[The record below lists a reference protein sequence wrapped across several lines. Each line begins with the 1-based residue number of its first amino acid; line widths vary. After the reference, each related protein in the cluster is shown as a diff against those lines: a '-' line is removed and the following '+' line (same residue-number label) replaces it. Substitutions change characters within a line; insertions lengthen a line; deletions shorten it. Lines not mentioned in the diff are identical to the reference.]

1 MYNNNIILRYLDA
14 PSRIAFWTMD
24 EAKALLGPLS
34 LGLLFGFPL
43 LGFSLSIISFT
54 SLKYIKQNIG
64 GGLLRHAAYWY
75 LPAMENKLRIKIPSY
90 IREYI
95 G

>member
-1 MYNNNIILRYLDA
+1 MYTRNVILKYIDA
-14 PSRIAFWTMD
+14 PSRIAFWTVD
-24 EAKALLGPLS
+24 EAKALLIPLS
-34 LGLLFGFPL
+34 LGLLFSFPIIGFL
-43 LGFSLSIISFT
+43 ISIT
-54 SLKYIKQNIG
+54 SYVALKFIKQNIG

-75 LPAMENKLRIKIPSY
+75 LPGAERKLKFRIPSN

>member
-1 MYNNNIILRYLDA
+1 MYNRNVILRYIDA

-24 EAKALLGPLS
+24 EARGLLIPAS
-34 LGLLFGFPL
+34 LGFLFGFPL
-43 LGFSLSIISFT
+43 IGLVLSIACYSG
-54 SLKYIKQNIG
+54 LKVAKQNLG
-64 GGLLRHAAYWY
+64 GGLLKHAAYWY
-75 LPAMENKLRIKIPSY
+75 LPKVDRRLKVKIRSE

>member
-1 MYNNNIILRYLDA
+1 MYNKNVILKYVDA

-24 EAKALLGPLS
+24 EAKALLIPGG
-34 LGLLFGFPL
+34 LGFLFGFPL
-43 LGFSLSIISFT
+43 IGLGLSIACYFI
-54 SLKYIKQNIG
+54 LKFVKQNVG
-64 GGLLRHAAYWY
+64 NGLIRHAAYWY
-75 LPAMENKLRIKIPSY
+75 LPGLERKLKIKVSSA